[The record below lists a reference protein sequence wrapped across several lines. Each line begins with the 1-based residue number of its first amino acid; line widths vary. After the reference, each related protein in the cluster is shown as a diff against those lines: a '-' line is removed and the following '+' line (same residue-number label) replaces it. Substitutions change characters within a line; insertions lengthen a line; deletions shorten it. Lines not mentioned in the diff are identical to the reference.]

1 MQCYDFIAC
10 DWNEDPVPGGW
21 GVGEVRGWGGY
32 QFQLHLFCRT
42 ESEDSLTLVI

>member
-10 DWNEDPVPGGW
+10 DWNEDPVPGG
-21 GVGEVRGWGGY
+21 GRGGGGGGY

-42 ESEDSLTLVI
+42 ESEDLLTLVI